1 MIQQTPVHKRLKQN
15 AMKFDK
21 LLAELDGMK
30 FMGLKTKQFYEIT
43 GYQNSLRND
52 IKLELYNSQA
62 EFEADVFLYVTLE
75 DSLVESAVAALYEQG
90 LVPVVTIPAQ
100 EESKGVKIDS
110 SEEDCDCPI
119 CAAESRLQEEAD
131 DNLRDLLDM
140 LSRLERG
147 Q

>member
-1 MIQQTPVHKRLKQN
+1 MIQQTPVYKRLNQN

-30 FMGLKTKQFYEIT
+30 FMDLKTKELYEIS

-52 IKLELYNSQA
+52 SRLELYNSHS

-75 DSLVESAVAALYEQG
+75 DSSVETAIAAMYGQG
-90 LVPVVTIPAQ
+90 LVPVVYVPAQ
-100 EESKGVKIDS
+100 EEPEDDETDS
-110 SEEDCDCPI
+110 PEEDCDCPI
-119 CAAESRLQEEAD
+119 CVVGDRPQEEPAD
-131 DNLRDLLDM
+131 ILSDFLELL
-140 LSRLERG
+140 SKIERG